1 MLLSHASGSR
11 YYPKSIQGARG
22 RAAVA
27 GRVSSLIRGSA
38 CIAAT
43 FLAAQGVAPLRA
55 QIRGTVNDSTGHPV
69 IGALVELYGAYERV
83 AGKGTDTL
91 GEFHFPTLPANA
103 ALLVRAIGFAPL
115 RLVLDPSDTVVTLT
129 MQPLPVEMTEL
140 RVSGAPAWCPPS
152 DDPRAR
158 ELWARAAAHYDIALS
173 AGLIRSWTLVFAAD
187 VPADSLGLMDTT
199 RLHRVFMGDEG
210 SAPRTGWRAFLGPRV
225 PFLESL
231 QAWQFGDR
239 TFAQFN
245 RLAFPPGATGDS
257 VIAWCS
263 GSEEIPFIRG
273 TLTLADDTT
282 FATAS
287 WEFAA
292 PEAQAQAGGR
302 VLFARTDPTVAA
314 QPLLAMAGFYWRKHD
329 RGYFQQWMEFREW
342 TRCESF
348 ASCRLPVRLADRSIA
363 VLTFATAPGDSGAAY
378 LAEGLADGISGSL
391 AGVGRLKVVS
401 RDVVRRT
408 TNVAQLKPALL
419 GEALGAANIVS
430 GTVQRVGGRLRLT
443 VELLHAASGERLW
456 IMAYD
461 TTATEALG
469 VESQVAAGVAGRV
482 VGQLL
487 PGERMLLARRPTA
500 SAAAYDH
507 YLRGN
512 RLLEMDSGPAI
523 AGAIVEYE
531 AALRTDSSF
540 AAAAGPLAVAYGK
553 LANGARQATG
563 VAPES
568 IVVRGLAAVNRA
580 LGDDSS
586 NAAAWLGGGWLLFMR
601 GGSKDLELAPEALR
615 RAVAL
620 EPGSAFAHE
629 LYGAALLR
637 MGRFDEAERA
647 LVRSLELDPR
657 EADAM
662 EDLAFLASCRRSY
675 GMVLQWLERLDA
687 VDSTRALAHLL
698 GAVARA
704 EIGDVDAAVGDARA
718 AYGYSARAQRMRGLA
733 VMAEVVARAG
743 GPAAA
748 DSLLRRAVRELG
760 GGGALPAVLD
770 LGNAWPVAHAAV
782 ALGNKDLALEILDRV
797 RPRGPSLWGYLILE
811 GFDKIRTDPRFQRI
825 LNEARPP
832 GAQDPT

>member
-1 MLLSHASGSR
+1 M
-11 YYPKSIQGARG
+11 
-22 RAAVA
+22 A
-27 GRVSSLIRGSA
+27 GRLTNLIRDSA
-38 CIAAT
+38 VVAAT
-43 FLAAQGVAPLRA
+43 VLAAQGVAPLRA
-55 QIRGTVNDSTGHPV
+55 QVRGTVSDSTGHAV
-69 IGALVELYGAYERV
+69 GGALVELYGAYERV
-83 AGKGTDTL
+83 AGQGTDSL
-91 GEFHFPTLPANA
+91 GEFRFATVPASA
-103 ALLVRAIGFAPL
+103 VLLVRAIGFAPL
-115 RLVLDPSDTVVTLT
+115 RLVLEPSDTVVTLT

-140 RVSGAPAWCPPS
+140 RVSGAPAWCPPR

-158 ELWARAAAHYDIALS
+158 ALWTRAAAHYDIALS

-187 VPADSLGLMDTT
+187 VPPDSLGLMDTT

-210 SAPRTGWRAFLGPRV
+210 SGPRTGWRAFLGPRV

-245 RLAFPPGATGDS
+245 RLAFPPGATGDT

-263 GSEEIPFIRG
+263 GSEEFPFIRG
-273 TLTLADDTT
+273 TLTLAEDTT

-329 RGYFQQWMEFREW
+329 RGFFQQWMEFREW

-408 TNVAQLKPALL
+408 ANVAQLTPARL

-430 GTVQRVGGRLRLT
+430 GTVQRAGGRLRLT

-461 TTATEALG
+461 TTAADILG
-469 VESQVAAGVAGRV
+469 VETQVAAGVAGRV

-487 PGERMLLARRPTA
+487 PGERMLLARHPTS

-512 RLLEMDSGPAI
+512 RLQETDGAPAI
-523 AGAIVEYE
+523 AGAIAEYE
-531 AALRTDSSF
+531 AALRLDSSF
-540 AAAAGPLAVAYGK
+540 AAAAGPLALAYGRAADRVRK
-553 LANGARQATG
+553 ATG

-568 IVVRGLAAVNRA
+568 TVVRGLAAVNRA
-580 LGDDSS
+580 LADDSS

-601 GGSKDLELAPEALR
+601 GGSQDLELAPEALR

-620 EPGSAFAHE
+620 DPGNASAHE
-629 LYGAALLR
+629 LYGAALQK
-637 MGRFDEAERA
+637 MGRFDEAQREYIH
-647 LVRSLELDPR
+647 VLDMDPKN
-657 EADAM
+657 ADAM
-662 EDLAFLASCRRSY
+662 ENLALLASGRRSH
-675 GMVLQWLERLDA
+675 GTALLWFDRLEA
-687 VDSTRALAHLL
+687 VDTIRGSAHILAALA
-698 GAVARA
+698 RM
-704 EIGDVDAAVGDARA
+704 AVGDTNEAFAEARA
-718 AYGYSARAQRMRGLA
+718 AFAISPRGERLRARAILA
-733 VMAEVVARAG
+733 ELVWRLG
-743 GPAAA
+743 GQAAA
-748 DSLLRRAVRELG
+748 DSLFRRALRDLG
-760 GGGALPAVLD
+760 GADGTLAAVLD
-770 LGNAWPVAHAAV
+770 LRDAWPVAHAAV
-782 ALGNKDLALEILDRV
+782 ALGNKDVALDILQRAQ
-797 RPRGPSLWGYLILE
+797 PRGPSLWAYLILE
-811 GFDKIRTDPRFQRI
+811 GFDPIRADPRFQRI
-825 LNEARPP
+825 LNEARPQ
-832 GAQDPT
+832 GAQDPS